1 VSEESKMIDHDHYPI
16 AVIEDRYGGI
26 YSGGKWL
33 AISCADHLE
42 SGAYRIVRCL
52 ENGPHGEDGDAMEF
66 WSQAPLWI
74 ASGATPDEAIRK
86 LQTFGDKQSV
96 A

>member
-1 VSEESKMIDHDHYPI
+1 MASEHYPI
-16 AVIEDRYGGI
+16 AVIEDRYGGV

-42 SGAYRIVRCL
+42 NGAYRIVRCL
-52 ENGPHGEDGDAMEF
+52 EDGPHRDDSDAAVF
-66 WSQAPLWI
+66 WSNPPSWI
-74 ASGATPDEAIRK
+74 ASGGSPDEAIRK
-86 LQTFGDKQSV
+86 LQALS